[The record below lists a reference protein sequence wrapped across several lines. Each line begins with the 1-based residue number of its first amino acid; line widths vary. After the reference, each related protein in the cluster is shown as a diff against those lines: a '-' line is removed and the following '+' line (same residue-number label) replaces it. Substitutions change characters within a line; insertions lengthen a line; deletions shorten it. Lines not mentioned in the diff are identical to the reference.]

1 MTTMTLAYQDSKT
14 MLRRSIRHILRYPS
28 MTVMLVGMPVVFL
41 LLFVYVLGGTLGNG
55 LGPGGGGRA
64 EYVNYVA
71 PAIIL
76 MTVASAAQGTAI
88 SVATDMTA
96 GIIARFRT
104 MAITRTSVLTG
115 HVLGSLLQTIV
126 SLVVVIAVA
135 IAVGF
140 RPTAGFVEW
149 AATFALLVLVSIAMI
164 WLSVA
169 FGLVSKSVETA
180 SNLPMVLI
188 LLPFLGSGFVPTDSM
203 PTVLRWFAEY
213 QPFTPIIETLRGLL
227 LAKPS
232 ETTRYSRSDGASPSP
247 SSPTSGHGVCST
259 DARCADL
266 ETHDLRE
273 RVRCRCRRVPRRWR
287 VVWKPHGDQLAS

>member
-203 PTVLRWFAEY
+203 PTEIGR
-213 QPFTPIIETLRGLL
+213 
-227 LAKPS
+227 
-232 ETTRYSRSDGASPSP
+232 AS
-247 SSPTSGHGVCST
+247 
-259 DARCADL
+259 
-266 ETHDLRE
+266 
-273 RVRCRCRRVPRRWR
+273 
-287 VVWKPHGDQLAS
+287 